1 MLPDVHGIRHL
12 SLHPTDRWGS
22 AAGDAATDQLLPSP
36 YMGMQASRIAGRP
49 LRIGGVPGGEPSGAG
64 MRPNFPSQ

>member
-1 MLPDVHGIRHL
+1 MMDQCP
-12 SLHPTDRWGS
+12 SS
-22 AAGDAATDQLLPSP
+22 AFVISP

-49 LRIGGVPGGEPSGAG
+49 RRIGGVPGGEPSGAG